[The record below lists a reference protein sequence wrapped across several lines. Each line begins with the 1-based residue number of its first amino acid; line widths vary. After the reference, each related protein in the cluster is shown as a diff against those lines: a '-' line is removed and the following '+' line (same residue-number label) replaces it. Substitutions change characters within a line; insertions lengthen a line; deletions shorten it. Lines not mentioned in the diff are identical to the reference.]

1 MNDSG
6 SIRTETATPNGPVEH
21 QKYIHSRYLIEQEQ
35 EVDRNQRNPKFNPQ
49 PMGNLTPS
57 TGHKVKHSGVTE
69 PVVKDE
75 TITKELK
82 KDLRKRNIKN
92 K

>member
-1 MNDSG
+1 MNDST
-6 SIRTETATPNGPVEH
+6 IRSVTQTASGPVDHVEH
-21 QKYIHSRYLIEQEQ
+21 IHSRYLEEQQQ

-57 TGHKVKHSGVTE
+57 TGHKVKHKGPTE
-69 PVVKDE
+69 PTDE